1 MTERAEVHPRAPDHA
16 HGTHTAPADD
26 GELLYVLFLAHYSRL
41 VRFAVAVSGS
51 TQYGE
56 DAVHEA
62 FARLFARPRRL
73 RERAAAEAYLR
84 SAVLNAA
91 RSNARRRGRE
101 TPAPPEWNDAIV
113 ADPAP
118 SVVERHDVVAALR
131 TLPRR
136 EREAIALRYLLDLS
150 EQETARE
157 LHVSV
162 GAVKGYT
169 SRGLDRLAT
178 LLGSHRD

>member
-1 MTERAEVHPRAPDHA
+1 VTERTGVHPGLDELDA
-16 HGTHTAPADD
+16 APAGDD
-26 GELLYVLFLAHYSRL
+26 ELLYVLFLQHYSRL

-51 TQYGE
+51 AQYGE
-56 DAVHEA
+56 DAVQEA

-73 RERAAAEAYLR
+73 RDRDAAEAYLR
-84 SAVLNAA
+84 SAVFNAA
-91 RSNARRRGRE
+91 RTGKRRRAHE
-101 TPAPPEWNDAIV
+101 TPNRPELPGPLT

-118 SVVERHDVVAALR
+118 SVVDRHDVVAALR
-131 TLPRR
+131 ELPRR

-150 EQETARE
+150 ERDTARE
-157 LHVSV
+157 LRVSV